1 MTTFY
6 LLVGLIIMVNAF
18 LCLYRAV
25 LGPTLPDRIIAI
37 NVVGTK
43 TLVILVL
50 VAYIFGQSM
59 YLDTAFVYALLLF
72 VVTIAV
78 SRYLE
83 TGGLTRD

>member
-6 LLVGLIIMVNAF
+6 LIVGLILMANAF
-18 LCLYRAV
+18 LCLYRAI

-83 TGGLTRD
+83 TGGITRD

>member
-25 LGPTLPDRIIAI
+25 LGPTLPDRIIAV

-43 TLVILVL
+43 TLIILVL